1 MQIAITRSKENQKT
15 INRFRKNLKLKAPQ
29 RIIFFFAFI
38 GLILFLYGSDGIN
51 FETFS
56 GYSMVAMLFWGGALI
71 VYLENFY
78 PKLNFNAKTAIKA
91 YHDLENITEIKIEIN
106 DEYYSAGIGNYY
118 TRIKW
123 NAFTGFKYYKQYIL
137 LYTIDTSNSIV
148 VIILQNELA
157 KEELNE
163 LYVFLKD
170 KMPELK

>member
-1 MQIAITRSKENQKT
+1 MHITIIRSRENQKT
-15 INRFRKNLKLKAPQ
+15 ITRFRKNLKLKVPQ

-91 YHDLENITEIKIEIN
+91 YHDLENIIEIKIEIN
-106 DEYYSAGIGNYY
+106 DEYYSTEIGNYY

-123 NAFTGFKYYKQYIL
+123 DGFSGFKFYKQYIL
-137 LYTIDTSNSIV
+137 LHTIDTSNSIV
-148 VIILQNELA
+148 VIILQDELK

-163 LYVFLKD
+163 LYVFLKN
-170 KMPELK
+170 KMAELK